1 MKKFEPEFFKKY
13 SFTKEEIGLFLA
25 NSKRDLDI
33 AEKSG
38 VPEVIFRFGYDAM
51 IKAGIALIAFY
62 GFKVKSVPGHHFV
75 IIRKLSE
82 LLGGKFAPVFD
93 FCNEMRRKRNIDLYA
108 GGAVISGQEA
118 NGLLAVAEKIYK
130 TVEAIIYC

>member
-1 MKKFEPEFFKKY
+1 MKKFEPDFFKKY

-33 AEKSG
+33 AKKSA
-38 VPEVIFRFGYDAM
+38 VPEVIFRFGYDSM
-51 IKAGIALIAFY
+51 IKAGITLIAFN
-62 GFKVKSVPGHHFV
+62 GFKVKSVPGHHFM

-82 LLGGKFAPVFD
+82 LLGEKYAPIFD

-108 GGAVISGQEA
+108 GGAIISSQEA
-118 NGLLAVAEKIYK
+118 GYLLETAGKVYF
-130 TVEAIIYC
+130 AIKNVIRF